1 MIVNPSDRRI
11 GRSVVMGNEEE
22 AEEEDSD
29 RVLRRERGE
38 KGE

>member
-11 GRSVVMGNEEE
+11 GRAVVMGNEEE